1 MTEQAVIDV
10 GRDAMWMIILAS
22 APLMLTALVIGLVIA
37 VFQALTT
44 IQEMTLTFVPKIFA
58 TFIVLVLALPFMA
71 RVLIEF
77 GHRMFDR
84 IIALGIG

>member
-10 GRDAMWMIILAS
+10 GRDAMMLILMES
-22 APLMLTALVIGLVIA
+22 APLMLTALVIGLIIA

-58 TFIVLVLALPFMA
+58 TFLALVLALPFMA
-71 RVLIEF
+71 RLMIEF
-77 GHRMFDR
+77 GQKIFDR
-84 IIALGIG
+84 VTALGVG